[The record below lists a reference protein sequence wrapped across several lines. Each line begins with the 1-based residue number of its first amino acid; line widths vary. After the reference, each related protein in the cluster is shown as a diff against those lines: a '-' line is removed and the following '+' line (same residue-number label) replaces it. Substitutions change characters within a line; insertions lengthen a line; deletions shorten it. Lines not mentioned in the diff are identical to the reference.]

1 VDHLE
6 PRTALVG
13 RAAELA
19 ALDDAA
25 AKARAGFRVV
35 EVVGEPGTG
44 KSRLLAEFAARQAK
58 VPVLRGRAAEAE
70 REVPFAPLVDA
81 LVDRVDAAAAKGLSE
96 PESQLLATVF
106 PVLSKKPAT
115 DIVKSRLYRAMRS
128 LLRALSPRPT
138 IILLDDV
145 HWADESTIELIDYL
159 VRHPLPAP
167 VLLVLAY
174 RPHQV
179 SFRLSNALTDHAVRV
194 NVGPLSAADAHQLL
208 GPAMSRHTKERLYE
222 ASGGNPFYL
231 DALARRLPE
240 SVRSTLAAE
249 LAHEQEVTRA
259 AAVVGDTFGPSL
271 IAHVA
276 EVPEHVVLQAFDDL
290 VARDILRE
298 VEGSGRFRFRH
309 PLVRQVAYDSA
320 AAGWRHGAH
329 ARVAAYLKQV
339 GAPAVR
345 RAEHVL
351 RSATYGDRSAIDTLV
366 EAARAVATHQPETAA
381 TWFRAALQLEAADNI
396 QVRTELAYCQ
406 GVSGQL
412 RPALDT
418 FRSVLKSLPATERA
432 AAAAFAA
439 MIAHLLGEQDW
450 ATHLLTTELDR
461 QNSAAP
467 LRLQLVLDAA
477 LRGDLQPIR
486 PVLDAAPDDDR
497 NRWAVPFAALRAYA
511 KTVAGSRFEAAP
523 AVLRAARMVDASDDD
538 EVLAWLPAIHMLCW
552 AEVLIGDHR
561 LALRH
566 FTKAVRLARDNGH
579 RYFLPQLLHGQAF
592 AYAIAGRTADGLAA
606 AEEALE
612 TMHPEVGGRGAL
624 LGVWCQLSSWR
635 GQHAAAIRAGRRAVA
650 AIDHPSLGSLAR
662 NQLLLAQVHAGVHA
676 AAVQE
681 IVEVLPTIDPYT
693 RLISFTL
700 LAKADPQRAGKWA
713 DCADQL
719 ADERLDVD
727 IVFRDLARSYAE
739 GDAEKALNAAA
750 AAERIGMPL
759 WEATARL
766 HAGTCL
772 ARDGRREQALRE
784 LQVAATIFHVCEAV
798 DLHAT
803 AVREQRRLG
812 VRVPHTGNLAATLS
826 PRELDVAELVCAGST
841 NQQIADKLVLSV
853 RTVETHLTHIFAKLG
868 VTNRAGVARVLASH
882 TDD

>member
-1 VDHLE
+1 
-6 PRTALVG
+6 
-13 RAAELA
+13 
-19 ALDDAA
+19 
-25 AKARAGFRVV
+25 
-35 EVVGEPGTG
+35 
-44 KSRLLAEFAARQAK
+44 
-58 VPVLRGRAAEAE
+58 
-70 REVPFAPLVDA
+70 
-81 LVDRVDAAAAKGLSE
+81 
-96 PESQLLATVF
+96 
-106 PVLSKKPAT
+106 
-115 DIVKSRLYRAMRS
+115 
-128 LLRALSPRPT
+128 
-138 IILLDDV
+138 
-145 HWADESTIELIDYL
+145 
-159 VRHPLPAP
+159 
-167 VLLVLAY
+167 
-174 RPHQV
+174 
-179 SFRLSNALTDHAVRV
+179 
-194 NVGPLSAADAHQLL
+194 
-208 GPAMSRHTKERLYE
+208 
-222 ASGGNPFYL
+222 
-231 DALARRLPE
+231 
-240 SVRSTLAAE
+240 
-249 LAHEQEVTRA
+249 
-259 AAVVGDTFGPSL
+259 
-271 IAHVA
+271 
-276 EVPEHVVLQAFDDL
+276 
-290 VARDILRE
+290 
-298 VEGSGRFRFRH
+298 
-309 PLVRQVAYDSA
+309 
-320 AAGWRHGAH
+320 
-329 ARVAAYLKQV
+329 
-339 GAPAVR
+339 
-345 RAEHVL
+345 
-351 RSATYGDRSAIDTLV
+351 
-366 EAARAVATHQPETAA
+366 
-381 TWFRAALQLEAADNI
+381 
-396 QVRTELAYCQ
+396 
-406 GVSGQL
+406 
-412 RPALDT
+412 
-418 FRSVLKSLPATERA
+418 
-432 AAAAFAA
+432 
-439 MIAHLLGEQDW
+439 
-450 ATHLLTTELDR
+450 
-461 QNSAAP
+461 
-467 LRLQLVLDAA
+467 
-477 LRGDLQPIR
+477 
-486 PVLDAAPDDDR
+486 
-497 NRWAVPFAALRAYA
+497 
-511 KTVAGSRFEAAP
+511 
-523 AVLRAARMVDASDDD
+523 MVDASDDD
-538 EVLAWLPAIHMLCW
+538 EVLAWLPVIHMLCW